1 MDLVVVKIGGSLAKD
16 RQWAA
21 WLDVLAGRGG
31 PLIVVP
37 GGGAFADCVRAQQR
51 VMGFSDKA
59 AHRMALSAMGQFGM
73 ALAAQSPVFRLARSR
88 GEIEKAL
95 GARRIPVWLPENM
108 VLDAE
113 DIPPSWDVTSD
124 SLAAWLAGACRAR
137 RLLLIKSC
145 EIAGPASAHDL
156 AGGGMVDA
164 EFPRF
169 AARSGAK
176 TWLAGPA
183 ALRTAAQTLQSGRM
197 PGTLLLEPEAH
208 ESGAWP

>member
-73 ALAAQSPVFRLARSR
+73 ALAAQSPVFQLRAQEERS
-88 GEIEKAL
+88 K
-95 GARRIPVWLPENM
+95 RRWEPGGFRFGFRRTWFSTLRI
-108 VLDAE
+108 
-113 DIPPSWDVTSD
+113 
-124 SLAAWLAGACRAR
+124 SLH
-137 RLLLIKSC
+137 
-145 EIAGPASAHDL
+145 P
-156 AGGGMVDA
+156 GM
-164 EFPRF
+164 
-169 AARSGAK
+169 
-176 TWLAGPA
+176 
-183 ALRTAAQTLQSGRM
+183 
-197 PGTLLLEPEAH
+197 
-208 ESGAWP
+208 